1 MASLPLESLLYL
13 HYFCHIDLCCP
24 SKQTKHAT
32 LSSIY
37 IEDIHLERRKDY
49 MHTERKRDL
58 NTHTKMDK
66 QTDGQET
73 HTDDRQTDT
82 QTDNGV
88 SK

>member
-1 MASLPLESLLYL
+1 MLPSVVY
-13 HYFCHIDLCCP
+13 
-24 SKQTKHAT
+24 
-32 LSSIY
+32 IY

-49 MHTERKRDL
+49 MHTERKKRL

-66 QTDGQET
+66 QRDGQET
-73 HTDDRQTDT
+73 HTDDRRTHT